1 MRPPSWLDVL
11 ESWQLDP
18 GLLLGLALTV
28 TLYLLGVR
36 RAGRRSGHPR
46 SGWPLTRTVA
56 FLAGLAAVAVALE
69 SGLDG
74 YAAELLSIHMVQH
87 LVLAL
92 VAAPLLLAGA
102 PVTLALRS
110 LPRDPRR
117 WLARALRGPT
127 ARVLAHRGTGLLALG
142 ISMLLTHLT
151 PLYGWALEHPLVHD
165 AEHLLYLGCGLLF
178 WAVLVAPG
186 PPVRRVDGMA
196 QVLYLSVGMPLMSAV
211 GVVLEADPTAR
222 FNQYLAPAR
231 RLGVSALSDQRLA
244 GALMWIAGG
253 LAMGVIGLGMA
264 WRALVAEERRA
275 VAREVY
281 AAREA
286 DTPLTLDAA
295 ARGPA

>member
-1 MRPPSWLDVL
+1 MRSPSWLDAL
-11 ESWQLDP
+11 ESWQPDP
-18 GLLLGLALTV
+18 GLLLGLALTA

-36 RAGRRSGHPR
+36 RAGRRGGQHR

-56 FLAGLAAVAVALE
+56 FLASLAAVAVALE

-74 YAAELLSIHMVQH
+74 YAEELLSIHMVQH

-117 WLARALRGPT
+117 WLARALRGPR
-127 ARVLAHRGTGLLALG
+127 ARVISHPGTGLLALG
-142 ISMLLTHLT
+142 VSMLLTHLT

-253 LAMGVIGLGMA
+253 LAMGVIGLSIA

-275 VAREVY
+275 VAREVH